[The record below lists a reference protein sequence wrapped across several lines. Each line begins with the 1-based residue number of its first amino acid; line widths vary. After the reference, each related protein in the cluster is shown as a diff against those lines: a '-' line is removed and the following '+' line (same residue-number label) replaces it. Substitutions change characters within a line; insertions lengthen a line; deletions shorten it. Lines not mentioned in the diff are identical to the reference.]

1 MADPDHSHIHPTAIV
16 DAGAHVGAGSYIW
29 HWVHVVSGA
38 HVGARCSIG
47 QGCYVGN
54 VVIGDG
60 CRIQNNVSIYDGVTL
75 EPDVFIGPSA
85 VFTNITH
92 PRAHVSR
99 KDSYESTRIGRG
111 ATIGAN
117 ATILCGVVVG
127 AYAMVGA
134 GAVVVDD
141 VKPHAVVVG
150 VPAKQI
156 SWACACGETL
166 YQDYTCGRCAT
177 RYRIDDG
184 ELVAINDDK
193 TA

>member
-1 MADPDHSHIHPTAIV
+1 MADPDHRHIHATAIV
-16 DAGAHVGAGSYIW
+16 EPGAQIGAGTQVW
-29 HWVHVVSGA
+29 HWVHVMNGA
-38 HVGARCSIG
+38 HVGERCSIG
-47 QGCYVGN
+47 QGCFVGN

-60 CRIQNNVSIYDGVTL
+60 CRIQNHVSIYDGVTL

-85 VFTNITH
+85 VFTNVMH
-92 PRAHVSR
+92 PRAHVPR
-99 KDSYESTRIGRG
+99 KDAYEATRICRG

-127 AYAMVGA
+127 AHAMIGA

-141 VKPHAVVVG
+141 VKPHAVMVG
-150 VPAKQI
+150 VPARQI

-166 YQDYTCGRCAT
+166 FADFSCGRCES
-177 RYRIDDG
+177 RYRLDDG
-184 ELVAINDDK
+184 EIVSVDK

>member
-1 MADPDHSHIHPTAIV
+1 MADPDQLIHDTAIV
-16 DAGAHVGAGSYIW
+16 ERGAHIGAETRIW
-29 HWVHVVSGA
+29 HWVHVLASA
-38 HVGARCSIG
+38 HVGDRCSIG
-47 QGCYVGN
+47 QGCFVGN

-60 CRIQNNVSIYDGVTL
+60 CRIQNHVSIFDGVTL

-85 VFTNITH
+85 VFTNVMH
-92 PRAHVSR
+92 PRANVSR
-99 KDSYESTRIGRG
+99 KDTYEPTRICRG
-111 ATIGAN
+111 ASIGAN

-127 AYAMVGA
+127 AHAMVGA

-166 YQDYTCGRCAT
+166 FKDLSCGRCESL
-177 RYRIDDG
+177 YVLDDG
-184 ELVAINDDK
+184 ELVQRR
-193 TA
+193 